1 VDSRRESR
9 FLRTFLAEQRVVL
22 IPRASGVCAVAEA
35 QVTDPKPQIVPH
47 DLLARWIS
55 AGLSLVG
62 GAALSPLLATTA
74 VVVRF
79 NMGSPV
85 LFRQQRVGLHG
96 KLFEIVKFRTMKDA
110 VDASGQALPDS
121 ERLTKFGAFLRSTSI
136 DELPELWNV
145 VKGDMNLVG
154 PRPLLPEYL
163 PLYNAFQARR
173 HEVRPGI
180 TGWAAIKGRNRNT
193 WDAQFEMD
201 VWYVDNR
208 SLVLDLKILALTV
221 LKVLRRDDIAQD
233 GQATRERF
241 MGNSN
246 DP

>member
-1 VDSRRESR
+1 MIQSED
-9 FLRTFLAEQRVVL
+9 
-22 IPRASGVCAVAEA
+22 RATQSHRNKEPY
-35 QVTDPKPQIVPH
+35 DR
-47 DLLARWIS
+47 LARWMS

-62 GAALSPLLATTA
+62 GTALAPLLATTA
-74 VVVRF
+74 VLVRF
-79 NMGSPV
+79 KIGSPV

-96 KLFEIVKFRTMKDA
+96 KLFEIVKFRTMNIA
-110 VDASGQALPDS
+110 VDADGNTLPDS

-145 VKGDMNLVG
+145 LKGDMNLVG
-154 PRPLLPEYL
+154 PRPLLVEYL
-163 PLYNAFQARR
+163 RLYDAFQIRR

-180 TGWAAIKGRNRNT
+180 TGWAAIKGRNHNT

-208 SLVLDLKILALTV
+208 SVVVDLKILALTV
-221 LKVLRRDDIAQD
+221 LKVLRREDIAQE

-241 MGNSN
+241 TGNAN
-246 DP
+246 KP

>member
-1 VDSRRESR
+1 MTEPQ
-9 FLRTFLAEQRVVL
+9 AEKPGYDRV
-22 IPRASGVCAVAEA
+22 
-35 QVTDPKPQIVPH
+35 
-47 DLLARWIS
+47 ARWAS

-62 GAALSPLLATTA
+62 GAALSPLLAATA
-74 VVVRF
+74 VVVRA

-96 KLFEIVKFRTMKDA
+96 KPFEIVKFRTMKDA
-110 VDASGQALPDS
+110 VDANGRSLPDS

-145 VKGDMNLVG
+145 LKGDMNLVG

-201 VWYVDNR
+201 VWYVDHR

-221 LKVLRRDDIAQD
+221 LKVLRRDDIAQE

-241 MGNSN
+241 TGNSTS
-246 DP
+246 PAQEQP